1 MIDDRLGE
9 IRPTGDGCELVFERR
24 LAQPVAK
31 VWAALTVPER
41 ISEWLMTRTEVE
53 LRVGGRFAL
62 DWIDGAHAMVG
73 EIVELDP
80 PRLIA
85 WTWPHE
91 QHPDSVVRWVL
102 TPEGEGCRLTLTQ
115 THMRKPHVLDVAAG
129 WHAYLECLPGGAGDD
144 ITAWSGAREKTH
156 LARYEALSL
165 A

>member
-9 IRPTGDGCELVFERR
+9 IRQTDDGYDLVFERR
-24 LAQPVAK
+24 LAQPMEK

-62 DWIDGAHAMVG
+62 DWIDDEHAMVG

-91 QHPDSVVRWVL
+91 EHPHSVVRWEL
-102 TPEGEGCRLTLTQ
+102 APDAGGCRLTLTQ
-115 THMRKPHVLDVAAG
+115 TKMRKPHVLDVAAG
-129 WHAYLECLPGGAGDD
+129 WHAYLECLPGGVGDD
-144 ITAWSGAREKTH
+144 ITAWSAERERSFVK
-156 LARYEALSL
+156 RYEALTL